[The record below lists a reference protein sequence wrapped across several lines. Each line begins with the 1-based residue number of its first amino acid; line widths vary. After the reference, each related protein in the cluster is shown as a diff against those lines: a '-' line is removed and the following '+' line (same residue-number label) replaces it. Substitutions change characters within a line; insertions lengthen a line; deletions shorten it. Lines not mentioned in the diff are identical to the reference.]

1 MLVNQALSRRT
12 RDIFHAFD
20 ENREAGFFLI
30 NARTSAWIIQ
40 SRRGRSRVTEY
51 SQVRV
56 DASPTI
62 RPFFFLSALKPLDS
76 PFFSLLLSILSRKS
90 CELFFLF
97 FFFTNNF
104 DDGYGSEIHLSLFE
118 KLKVYDTI
126 FFLSFFFFSIPLL
139 SWIEIAR
146 NLDIAN
152 IIGSVARFTI
162 VLKYLSMKYLKRAV
176 FVLKWNRRPINA
188 FENGVKIYRTRG
200 LTLFSPA
207 LSLSFFF
214 FYFFNFLWDTCAK

>member
-126 FFLSFFFFSIPLL
+126 FFLSFFFFFRSLFYLELKSHEISISRILSVQWLGLL
-139 SWIEIAR
+139 SFS
-146 NLDIAN
+146 N
-152 IIGSVARFTI
+152 IYPWNTWSVRCLYWNETGGRSMR
-162 VLKYLSMKYLKRAV
+162 LRMGWKYTV
-176 FVLKWNRRPINA
+176 H
-188 FENGVKIYRTRG
+188 GV
-200 LTLFSPA
+200 
-207 LSLSFFF
+207 
-214 FYFFNFLWDTCAK
+214 

>member
-1 MLVNQALSRRT
+1 M
-12 RDIFHAFD
+12 
-20 ENREAGFFLI
+20 
-30 NARTSAWIIQ
+30 
-40 SRRGRSRVTEY
+40 VTEY

-56 DASPTI
+56 DASLEANDP
-62 RPFFFLSALKPLDS
+62 PFFLSFRFKASRFPA
-76 PFFSLLLSILSRKS
+76 FFLLLSIREKITMM
-90 CELFFLF
+90 ELFFFSSF

-104 DDGYGSEIHLSLFE
+104 DDGYGFEIHLSLFE
-118 KLKVYDTI
+118 KLKVYN
-126 FFLSFFFFSIPLL
+126 FFLSFSFFLFFLIPLL

-200 LTLFSPA
+200 LTLFSPD
-207 LSLSFFF
+207 LFFF
-214 FYFFNFLWDTCAK
+214 FFFFNFLRDTHTCAKYFRDDAK